1 MTDTSLRKANLQDVP
16 GIVDCIDAA
25 YDRYREVIAD
35 LPAVSDGVE
44 EDITDNQVWVVEAD
58 GQLAG
63 VLVLVVP
70 DDADFI
76 KLANVAVH
84 PDHGGKGL
92 GRLLIDQAIAAS
104 RDQGFDEIR
113 LNTHTA
119 MADNISL
126 YEHLGWKEIG
136 RSETTVSMSRKI

>member
-25 YDRYREVIAD
+25 YNRYRDVIAD
-35 LPAVSDGVE
+35 LPPVSEGIE
-44 EDITDNQVWVVEAD
+44 EDIQDNQVWVVETD

-70 DDADFI
+70 DDAGFI

-84 PDHGGKGL
+84 PNHGGKGL
-92 GRLLIDQAIAAS
+92 GRLLIDQAISAS
-104 RDQGFDEIR
+104 RELGFGEIR
-113 LNTHTA
+113 LNTHTS
-119 MADNISL
+119 MADNIGL
-126 YEHLGWKEIG
+126 YEHLGWQEIG